1 MAKQFERIEPVH
13 RQMMARQAIF
23 FVGSAAGDSR
33 VNISPRSTTHFH
45 VLGDLTVA
53 YLDLTGSGSETAAH
67 LKADGR
73 LTIMFCAFDG
83 PPQILRLYGRARCHV
98 RGSEAYETLLADWFG
113 GEEPLG
119 ARQIVVQDI
128 DLVQTSCGYGV
139 PRFGY
144 EGERDNLD
152 RWAAAKGEAGLEAYR
167 RKENARSIDGLPT
180 GLIDDQRS

>member
-67 LKADGR
+67 AKAGGR
-73 LTIMFCAFDG
+73 ATLMFCTFDG
-83 PPQILRLYGRARCHV
+83 APQILRLYGRPRISF
-98 RGSEAYETLLADWFG
+98 RGSADYRTILSERYPQ
-113 GEEPLG
+113 GEPVG
-119 ARQIVVQDI
+119 ARQVVTIDL
-128 DLVQTSCGYGV
+128 DLVQTSCGYAV
-139 PRFGY
+139 PLF
-144 EGERDNLD
+144 EHVGERPVLD
-152 RWAAAKGEAGLEAYR
+152 RWAEAKGEEGLDAYR
-167 RKENARSIDGLPT
+167 REKNMTSIDGLPT
-180 GLIDDQRS
+180 GLGDA

>member
-67 LKADGR
+67 AKAGGR
-73 LTIMFCAFDG
+73 ATVMFCTFDG
-83 PPQILRLYGRARCHV
+83 APQILRLYGRPRIAF
-98 RGSEAYETLLADWFG
+98 RGSADYRTFLSERYPQ
-113 GEEPLG
+113 GEPVG
-119 ARQIVVQDI
+119 ARQVVTIDL
-128 DLVQTSCGYGV
+128 DLVQTSCGYAV
-139 PRFGY
+139 PLF
-144 EGERDNLD
+144 EHVGERPVLD
-152 RWAAAKGEAGLEAYR
+152 RWAEAKGEEGLDAYR
-167 RKENARSIDGLPT
+167 REKNMTSIDGLPT
-180 GLIDDQRS
+180 GLGDA